1 MQDFHTKL
9 QLKSLNSLA
18 LVNAPKP
25 QAEALRAQL
34 PLVKVSVHNGEK
46 VPGLMVFVKN
56 RADVQALMAQVP
68 EWLQDGGLLWVAY
81 PKTAAQGGTDIN
93 RDSLWKEVEPLGWRP
108 VRQIALDE
116 VWSALRFTPGK
127 SALS

>member
-9 QLKSLNSLA
+9 QLKISTSLA

-25 QAEALRAQL
+25 QAEALRTQL
-34 PLVKVSVHNGEK
+34 PLVEVSAHTGEK
-46 VPGLMVFVKN
+46 VPALMVFVNN
-56 RADVQALMAQVP
+56 RAEVLALMARVP
-68 EWLQDGGLLWVAY
+68 EWLQLGGLLWVAY

-93 RDSLWKEVEPLGWRP
+93 RDSLWKVIEPLGWRP

-127 SALS
+127 SPLT